1 MLECDYMR
9 RILDSYKNVG
19 GINHIDGPN
28 LPSKAAVFRIA
39 QDLLQLIYPGF
50 FEDRTYRMADMAF
63 ETEQLVCSLSIRLK
77 REIRR
82 SLVYHTPDDLDEK
95 NPDLYTE
102 HTVRNF
108 LNSIA
113 DIRDILRTDAEAAFQ
128 GDPAALSMDEV
139 IVAYPFMEAIAIQ
152 RLAHVLYR
160 YKIPL
165 IPRILTEWIHGR
177 TGMDLHPGA
186 SIGTHFFIDHGTG
199 TVLGETCEIGNHV
212 KLYHNVGLVAKSL
225 AAGQKLRGKKRHPTI
240 EDRVTIYAGATIVG
254 GDTVIGEGSVIGGN
268 VFLMDSVPKDSVVLY
283 NDGRMEVQQ
292 RRSTRES
299 QPEPSPQDS

>member
-9 RILDSYKNVG
+9 KILDSYQKLG

-28 LPSKAAVFRIA
+28 LPSKAAIFRIA

-82 SLVYHTPDDLDEK
+82 SLLYHMPEEINEK
-95 NPDLYTE
+95 DPDLYTE
-102 HTVRNF
+102 HTVNEF
-108 LNSIA
+108 LNKIA
-113 DIRDILRTDAEAAFQ
+113 DVRDILKTDAEAAFQ

-139 IVAYPFMEAIAIQ
+139 IVAYPFMEAITIQ

-160 YKIPL
+160 YHIPL
-165 IPRILTEWIHGR
+165 IPRIMTEWIHGK

-199 TVLGETCEIGNHV
+199 TVLGETCTIGNHV

-225 AAGQKLRGKKRHPTI
+225 AAGQKLRGRKRHPTI
-240 EDRVTIYAGATIVG
+240 EDHVTIYAGATIVG
-254 GDTVIGEGSVIGGN
+254 GDTLIGARSVIGGN
-268 VFLMDSVPKDSVVLY
+268 VFLMQSVPPDSVVLY
-283 NDGRMEVQQ
+283 NEGRMDIQP
-292 RRSTRES
+292 RRSGTS
-299 QPEPSPQDS
+299 AASA